1 MSESH
6 PERDAFEAAGADT
19 GEDLFL
25 RLLNKDAEEPS
36 QEDERDEDEHET
48 TSDEDESDEDA
59 HEEPSEDG
67 EDEDE
72 GQDEDGED
80 EAPVKKT
87 KVELSDDLEIEH
99 PVNGEVKKFT
109 LAHLKKLAGQDAA
122 LTQRS
127 MELAET
133 KKRADETVTT
143 YAASLNYL
151 YEQAKAKADQYN
163 DQNLLLW
170 SKDMTQDQLHALVEE
185 AKVAKQDKDFFE
197 KEIATVSH
205 KLQAEAAERLRH
217 EASRAHAILTGP
229 VEQGGIE
236 GFDQKR
242 YEDLRGFAI
251 QQGIPAQTV
260 NTLTDVGA
268 WRIIDL
274 AYKQVR
280 GSTALATKTAPVK
293 PAKPGRVVKSTPT
306 AAIQAAKPTK
316 DKDAMRTLRA
326 TGDVDAAANVFMS
339 RLNRK

>member
-6 PERDAFEAAGADT
+6 PGGDAFEDAGSDT

-25 RLLNKDAEEPS
+25 HLLNKDAEEPS
-36 QEDERDEDEHET
+36 EEDERDDTEHET

-59 HEEPSEDG
+59 EELSEDG

-72 GQDEDGED
+72 GQDEADED
-80 EAPVKKT
+80 DTPVKKT

-151 YEQAKAKADQYN
+151 YEQAKAKSDQYS

-170 SKDMTQDQLHALVEE
+170 SKDMSQEQLQALVEE
-185 AKVAKQDKDFFE
+185 ARVAKTDKEFFE

-217 EASRAHAILTGP
+217 EAARSHAILTGP

-280 GSTALATKTAPVK
+280 GSAALATKTAPVK

-306 AAIQAAKPTK
+306 AAIQSAKPSK
-316 DKDAMRTLRA
+316 DKEAMRTLRA